1 MDACTAQSVLALLS
15 LTHISSE
22 HSTKGLLA
30 DLSHWQAVSTGH
42 SNVRGPSLCSA
53 TQLLSLVQ
61 AGMLPA
67 VKFMQTIYTMRKI
80 TDHA

>member
-22 HSTKGLLA
+22 HSTKVLLA
-30 DLSHWQAVSTGH
+30 DLSHWQTVSTAY

-53 TQLLSLVQ
+53 TP
-61 AGMLPA
+61 LPQPCIGRHVA
-67 VKFMQTIYTMRKI
+67 CCKIYANRTQ
-80 TDHA
+80 